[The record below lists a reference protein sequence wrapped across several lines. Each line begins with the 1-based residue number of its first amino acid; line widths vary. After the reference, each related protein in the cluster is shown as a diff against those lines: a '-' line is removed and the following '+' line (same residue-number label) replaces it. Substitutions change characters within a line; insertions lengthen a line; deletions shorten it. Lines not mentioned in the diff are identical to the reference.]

1 MKRWGSWY
9 WRRVHVARRHRES
22 EVAADAAEVEALRA
36 QVELLESAIRAHM
49 TDHDAE
55 RPWQTP
61 RRYDRGLWRTVT
73 VDGLTDEERRYGG
86 C

>member
-1 MKRWGSWY
+1 MNRRWGY
-9 WRRVHVARRHRES
+9 FDQRRRMAERDR
-22 EVAADAAEVEALRA
+22 AADTVEVEALRA
-36 QVELLESAIRAHM
+36 RVELLESAIRGHM
-49 TDHDAE
+49 ADHDAE

-73 VDGLTDEERRYGG
+73 GDGLTDEERRYGG

>member
-1 MKRWGSWY
+1 MLERS
-9 WRRVHVARRHRES
+9 RVEQGHRDWES
-22 EVAADAAEVEALRA
+22 VKADRAEVQALRER
-36 QVELLESAIRAHM
+36 VELLEAAVRGHM
-49 TDHDAE
+49 ADHDAE

-61 RRYDRGLWRTVT
+61 RRYDRALWRTVT